1 MALGFSYLGVT
12 LALGLGYLGLTVVWD
27 LGFSYLG
34 LNLDLGLGLV
44 LDLGLPFPLG
54 WAIAEGSNP

>member
-1 MALGFSYLGVT
+1 VT

>member
-1 MALGFSYLGVT
+1 MT

-34 LNLDLGLGLV
+34 LNLGLGLT

>member
-34 LNLDLGLGLV
+34 LNLGLGLV